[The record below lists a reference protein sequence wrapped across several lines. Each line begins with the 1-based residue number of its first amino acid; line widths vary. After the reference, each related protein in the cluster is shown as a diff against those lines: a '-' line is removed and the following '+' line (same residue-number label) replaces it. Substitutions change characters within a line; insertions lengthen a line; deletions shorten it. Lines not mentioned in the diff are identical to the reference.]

1 MSTHTF
7 SHRLVSRLRF
17 GAAGAA
23 LAALAVAG
31 AAAPVQAQMQERT
44 LRVAVNA
51 IPPDMGNPYKAIGSP
66 ASYTFSAIFD
76 SLTFVDQTGLPQP
89 ALALSWENVDATTWR
104 FRLRPDIVFANGEK
118 LDADAVVATVN
129 WLLSEEGKVLGN
141 RAAFELSNMVGAR
154 AIDSM
159 TVEITTSSPAPIFA
173 SQQDVMAIVPPKA
186 WADQGVAEFVRRPQG
201 TGPYKAE
208 VDWTPAKVAL
218 VANETSWRKPRIR
231 NLEVFQ
237 MNERP
242 ARLSAFLSG
251 QVDVMI
257 GISPDNIAD
266 VEAAGG
272 RVDRAVAPQNLSW
285 ALLIDT
291 EDPVFDI
298 TPLKDKRVRQA
309 MNYAVDMD
317 SIVDGLLS
325 NVGANGANG
334 LIPPVA
340 FGYNADLKPYPFDPD
355 KAKTLLA
362 AAGYADGFDL
372 KVEFVCGGFPAD
384 CDIHQQVA
392 QDLGKVGINVEL
404 NRLVFP
410 NYIGKL
416 LGRNKWEGNAF
427 VSVNDVLPTLDAMN
441 GYKKSTCQWMVPF
454 YCNQAHSGLI
464 EQINTEL
471 DVDKR
476 RRLLQEFAA
485 IYHEE
490 ATHVFLTEIIDLTG
504 VSTKLK
510 GFKNI
515 VRNFNYEDMSFV
527 E

>member
-1 MSTHTF
+1 MRTRTH
-7 SHRLVSRLRF
+7 SSRAKSGLRF
-17 GAAGAA
+17 AVAAAA
-23 LAALAVAG
+23 LTALTAVG
-31 AAAPVQAQMQERT
+31 FTAPVSAQMQERT
-44 LRVAVNA
+44 LRVAVNT

-76 SLTFVDQTGLPQP
+76 SLTFVDQSGLPQP
-89 ALALSWENVDATTWR
+89 ALALSWENVGGTTWT
-104 FRLRPDIVFANGEK
+104 FRLRPGVVFANGEK
-118 LDADAVVATVN
+118 FDADAVVATVN
-129 WLLSEEGKVLGN
+129 WLMSEEGKVLGN
-141 RAAFELSNMVGAR
+141 RASFELKNMAGAR
-154 AIDSM
+154 VIDPM

-173 SQQDVMAIVPPKA
+173 SQQDLMAIVPPNA

-208 VDWTPAKVAL
+208 VDWTDAKVAL

-231 NLEVFQ
+231 NLEIFG
-237 MNERP
+237 MRERP
-242 ARLSAFLSG
+242 ARLAAFLSG

-257 GISPDNIAD
+257 GVSPDNIAD

-272 RVDRAVAPQNLSW
+272 RIDRAAAPQNLSW

-291 EDPVFDI
+291 KDPVFDI

-317 SIVDGLLS
+317 TIVNGLLS
-325 NVGANGANG
+325 DVGANGANG
-334 LIPPVA
+334 LIAPVA
-340 FGYNADLKPYPFDPD
+340 FGYNPNLKPYPFDPD
-355 KAKTLLA
+355 KAKSLLA

-404 NRLVFP
+404 SRLVFP

-416 LGRNKWEGNAF
+416 LGRAQWEGNAF

-454 YCNQAHSGLI
+454 YCNQAHAELI

-471 DVDKR
+471 DVEKR
-476 RRLLQEFAA
+476 RGLLEEFAA

-504 VSTKLK
+504 VTTDLK

-515 VRNFNYEDMSFV
+515 VRNFNYEDMFFA